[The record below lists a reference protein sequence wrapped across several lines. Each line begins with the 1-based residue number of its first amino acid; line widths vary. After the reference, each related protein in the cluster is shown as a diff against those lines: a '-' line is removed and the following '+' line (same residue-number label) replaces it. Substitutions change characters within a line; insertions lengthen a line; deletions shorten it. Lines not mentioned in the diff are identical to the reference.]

1 LITVRDIKESLSHL
15 FFPQLCA
22 ACGTDLINSQ
32 TELCFDCLASLPE
45 TGFAEMANNPVEI
58 LFTGRLNITRGFAHY
73 YFTKDSLIQT
83 ALHQLKYQRNR
94 DLGIQFGRI
103 MGSAIIRSTG
113 FKPDLLVPLPLFAGR
128 EKKRGYNQSALL
140 CRGIC
145 QITGIPVD
153 EKVISRPLHTDT
165 QTNKGRIERWKNMEG
180 RFLLKE
186 PAKLTGKHVL
196 LVDDVITTGAT
207 LEACG
212 AELIKAGC
220 ELSVAA
226 LCIAMK

>member
-1 LITVRDIKESLSHL
+1 
-15 FFPQLCA
+15 
-22 ACGTDLINSQ
+22 
-32 TELCFDCLASLPE
+32 
-45 TGFAEMANNPVEI
+45 MANNPVEI

-103 MGSAIIRSTG
+103 MGSTIIRSTG
-113 FKPDLLVPLPLFAGR
+113 FTPDLLVPLPLFASR

-140 CRGIC
+140 CSGIS

-153 EKVISRPLHTDT
+153 EKAVSRPLHTDT

-180 RFLLKE
+180 RFLVKE

-212 AELIKAGC
+212 GELIKAGC